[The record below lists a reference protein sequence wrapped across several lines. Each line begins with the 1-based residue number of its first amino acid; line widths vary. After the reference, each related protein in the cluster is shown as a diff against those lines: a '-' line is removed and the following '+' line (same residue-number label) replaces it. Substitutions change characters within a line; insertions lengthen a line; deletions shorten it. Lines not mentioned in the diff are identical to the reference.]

1 MFQIFI
7 LLLAYFWISFYNNF
21 KENVENISNTHM
33 AKF

>member
-7 LLLAYFWISFYNNF
+7 LLVEYIWISFYNKF

-33 AKF
+33 VKF